1 MGYVSV
7 RSRRFK
13 WSGLSSA
20 LRASAC
26 GASHMIELW
35 LIVAAIGLGVRH
47 LTVSPSKYAGH
58 EGRWGAWGGGTKVR
72 GEDGC
77 VVVEACRSRRS
88 PHRVV
93 PIGEGGEGEL
103 VKRIDIE
110 GAKSQEAVC

>member
-35 LIVAAIGLGVRH
+35 LIIAAIGLGVRH
-47 LTVSPSKYAGH
+47 LTVSPSKYTGH
-58 EGRWGAWGGGTKVR
+58 EGRWGAWGDQSARRRWSMDVYL
-72 GEDGC
+72 
-77 VVVEACRSRRS
+77 VVVSVPQQTVAAPRCA
-88 PHRVV
+88 HR
-93 PIGEGGEGEL
+93 
-103 VKRIDIE
+103 
-110 GAKSQEAVC
+110 

>member
-1 MGYVSV
+1 
-7 RSRRFK
+7 
-13 WSGLSSA
+13 
-20 LRASAC
+20 
-26 GASHMIELW
+26 MIELW

-47 LTVSPSKYAGH
+47 LTVSPSKYTGPL
-58 EGRWGAWGGGTKVR
+58 GRLGGGTKVR